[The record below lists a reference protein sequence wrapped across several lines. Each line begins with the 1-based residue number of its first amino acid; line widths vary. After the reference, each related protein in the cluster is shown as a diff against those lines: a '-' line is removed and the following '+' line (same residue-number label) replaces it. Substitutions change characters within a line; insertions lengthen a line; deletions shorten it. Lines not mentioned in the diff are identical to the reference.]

1 MEENRQFDNNDFEEE
16 QSGMVFHAD
25 SVEIE
30 EAEEAKEATDN
41 DVIDMQEDV
50 PAKKDPMREI
60 LEWVVCIAL
69 ALVLTFAI
77 KAFLFDFV
85 VVDGQ
90 SMYSTLEHGDRLVL
104 TKIGFE
110 PERGDIVV
118 LDAHY
123 KARGVYFESRRELG
137 EDISAF
143 DEFVTVNL
151 KRREAKQKGIDK
163 LYYVK
168 RVIALPGDVVD
179 IDPIAGT
186 VSVNGEVLNEAY
198 LDENVITPLGY
209 GMRYPYTVE
218 DGHVFV
224 MGDNRTNSLDS
235 RYSDVGTVPVEAL
248 SGKVTLRIW
257 PLDVLGGVY
266 ED

>member
-1 MEENRQFDNNDFEEE
+1 MEENREFDNNELEEE
-16 QSGMVFHAD
+16 LEGVVFHAD

-30 EAEEAKEATDN
+30 EVEEAKAPESAE
-41 DVIDMQEDV
+41 IELQEDEV

-69 ALVLTFAI
+69 ALVLTFVI

-104 TKIGFE
+104 TKLGYE
-110 PERGDIVV
+110 PKRGDIVV

-123 KARGVYFESRRELG
+123 KARDFYFDSRRELG

-151 KRREAKQKGIDK
+151 KRREAKARGIDE
-163 LYYVK
+163 LFYVK
-168 RVIALPGDVVD
+168 RVIALPGDTVD

-186 VSVNGEVLNEAY
+186 VSVNGEVLEETY

-218 DGHVFV
+218 EGCVFV
-224 MGDNRTNSLDS
+224 MGDNRANSLDS
-235 RYSDVGTVPVEAL
+235 RYSDVGTVPIEAV
-248 SGKVTLRIW
+248 SGKVAFRVW
-257 PLDVLGGVY
+257 PLDAIGGVY